1 MNAVTDGLAV
11 GLRAEITH
19 EVGEA
24 DTAIELGSGD
34 VPVLGTPKLL
44 ALAEAATVAAV
55 APALADG
62 QTTVG
67 VAVRVEHNRPSPVG
81 SALTVMAELTE
92 IDGARLTFAFIA
104 YGDRDRD
111 GDGDGDEDDAVLGA
125 GMVRRVVVD
134 RDAFVARASGSGGHT
149 PVVDRG

>member
-1 MNAVTDGLAV
+1 MNDTARGLVV

-24 DTAIELGSGD
+24 DTAIALGSGD

-67 VAVRVEHNRPSPVG
+67 VAVRVEHSRPSPVG
-81 SALTVMAELTE
+81 SALAIRAELTE
-92 IDGARLTFAFIA
+92 IEGRKLTFAFIA
-104 YGDRDRD
+104 YGSGRD
-111 GDGDGDEDDAVLGA
+111 GDGGDDALVLGA
-125 GMVRRVVVD
+125 GMVRRVVVE
-134 RDAFVARASGSGGHT
+134 RDAFTARATG
-149 PVVDRG
+149 